1 MGKALIV
8 GNWKMNL
15 TLSDSLV
22 LTKSIY
28 KNTSLYKN
36 IEVALAPASI
46 FIFPIAQ
53 NLRGKRENFSLACQN
68 VMYENSGE
76 FTGEISPLMVKNLC
90 SYVIIG
96 HSERRKYFNENA
108 SVINAKLKATLKN
121 NLKAIVCVGE
131 QERYHLEDHFDY
143 EVKRMQKKGGI
154 LADLEEIFSS
164 IDKNDF
170 KNITIAY
177 EPVWAIGT
185 SNASSGAYSA
195 SISYIIKSHL
205 KERFSDSAE
214 TIKILY
220 GGSVNKA
227 NAAEFL
233 IQPNIDGLLVGGAS
247 LKASEFSTICKV
259 ASQLKKDIT

>member
-15 TLSDSLV
+15 ALADSLV
-22 LTKSIY
+22 LAKSVY
-28 KNTSLYKN
+28 KNTASLKN
-36 IEVALAPASI
+36 IDVVLAPASV

-53 NLRGKRENFSLACQN
+53 NLHSKRENFGLACQN

-76 FTGEISPLMVKNLC
+76 FTGEISPVMIKNVC

-108 SVINAKLKATLKN
+108 SVINAKLKAVLKN

-154 LADLEEIFSS
+154 LADLDEIFNS
-164 IDKNDF
+164 IDKSDF
-170 KNITIAY
+170 KNIAIAY
-177 EPVWAIGT
+177 EPIWAIGT

-195 SISYIIKSHL
+195 SVAYIIKSHL
-205 KERFSDSAE
+205 KEKFSDEADN
-214 TIKILY
+214 IKILY
-220 GGSVNKA
+220 GGSVNKS
-227 NAAEFL
+227 NTSEFL
-233 IQPNIDGLLVGGAS
+233 IQPNIDGLLIGGAS
-247 LKASEFSTICKV
+247 LKAGEFVGICKV
-259 ASQLKKDIT
+259 ASEIKKDIT